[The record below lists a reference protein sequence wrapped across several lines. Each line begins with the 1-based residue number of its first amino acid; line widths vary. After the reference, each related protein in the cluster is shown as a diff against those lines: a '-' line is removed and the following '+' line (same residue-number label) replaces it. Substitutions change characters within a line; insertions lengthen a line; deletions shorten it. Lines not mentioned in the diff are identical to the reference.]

1 MVAYTDDLADC
12 FILVVEDE
20 SIAAI
25 DIASIISMAGG
36 RVIGPFQSVS
46 QGFGFRRFKHIDAA
60 LLDIKLNG
68 ELVFTLADAIA
79 ERGIP
84 IIFLSAHS
92 LDIAPPQHR
101 QHRFVQKPYDTQQVI
116 RALKEAISEVSC
128 IDKRSA

>member
-1 MVAYTDDLADC
+1 MAAYTDDLADC
-12 FILVVEDE
+12 FIVVVEDE

-84 IIFLSAHS
+84 IIFVSAHS
-92 LDIAPPQHR
+92 LDTAPPKHR
-101 QHRFVQKPYDTQQVI
+101 QHRFVQKPYHTQEVI
-116 RALKEAISEVSC
+116 SALKEAISKTSTT
-128 IDKRSA
+128 DKQSA

>member
-1 MVAYTDDLADC
+1 MLAYTDDLANS

-60 LLDIKLNG
+60 LLDMKLNG
-68 ELVFTLADAIA
+68 EFVFTLADALA

-84 IIFLSAHS
+84 IIYLSAHS
-92 LDIAPPQHR
+92 LDSAPPQHR
-101 QHRFVQKPYDTQQVI
+101 QHRFIRKPYHTQEVI
-116 RALKEAISEVSC
+116 RALREAISENSS

>member
-1 MVAYTDDLADC
+1 MVAYTDDLTDR
-12 FILVVEDE
+12 FVLIVEDE

-68 ELVFTLADAIA
+68 ELVFTLADALA

-92 LDIAPPQHR
+92 PDTAPPQHR
-101 QHRFVQKPYDTQQVI
+101 QHRFVQKPYHTHEVI
-116 RALKEAISEVSC
+116 SALKEAISENSS